1 MSGTLFLYAFALL
14 TAVAGAAHTRE
25 QHMISARSRPEFH
38 FQQWVAEHSKP
49 YAGNPVEYARRLAIW
64 LENLEYILSYN
75 AKHSGHWLGLN
86 SLADLTHD
94 EYRERYLGFDN
105 AKRLQRP
112 KKLGAPF
119 KYASVEEKA
128 LPVSIDWREKGAVS
142 EVKNQAQCGS
152 CWAFSTTGS
161 VEGISAIVTGKMIS
175 LSEQELVDCDK
186 DQDQGCQGGLMDN
199 AYQFIIANGGLDT
212 EADYPYTATDGD
224 CQKKKLKR
232 HVVSI
237 DGYEDVPANDEKALK
252 KAVAHQPVSVAIE
265 ADQKAFQ
272 LYMGGVF
279 SDDACAGT
287 RLGRSTI

>member
-14 TAVAGAAHTRE
+14 TAVTGAAHTRE
-25 QHMISARSRPEFH
+25 QHTVHMISARSRPEFH

-142 EVKNQAQCGS
+142 EVKNQAQCGKR
-152 CWAFSTTGS
+152 CLNAGYLLL
-161 VEGISAIVTGKMIS
+161 AITMHALYFDTMREMKPHHCNSNI
-175 LSEQELVDCDK
+175 
-186 DQDQGCQGGLMDN
+186 N
-199 AYQFIIANGGLDT
+199 FI
-212 EADYPYTATDGD
+212 Y
-224 CQKKKLKR
+224 
-232 HVVSI
+232 
-237 DGYEDVPANDEKALK
+237 
-252 KAVAHQPVSVAIE
+252 
-265 ADQKAFQ
+265 
-272 LYMGGVF
+272 
-279 SDDACAGT
+279 
-287 RLGRSTI
+287 RLLLGF